1 MYLIP
6 SVKEAKEGEKRELKG
21 CTIVFPEGVDPRLLN
36 VAKKLPNG
44 EVKVVF
50 SIDSSDSE
58 EYKIIFGDTINV
70 EAKGTKGAFYAIQT
84 LRQIVK
90 NGYYDVSEITDS
102 PDFSVRGFYLDITR
116 GRIPT
121 VETVKDLIDN
131 LAYYKA
137 NMLQLY
143 VEHVFPF
150 KEYDG
155 IYQRTGYITPDELK
169 EIDAYCQENF
179 IDFVPSLSCFGHLYE
194 LLESDKYKH
203 LCELTND
210 EHKTHFWQRRMAHHT
225 INPSDPESIEVI
237 KSLIDQYMPCFTSNY
252 FNICC
257 DETFDLGKGKNQGK
271 DPSQLYTAFVKQIVD
286 YVRSKG
292 KIPMMWGDVIEH
304 IDPLGDNI
312 IFLNWGYS
320 PNEKPDKIYNLAKA
334 GKTQFVCPGISG
346 WTTLCERIKESVPNI
361 TKMAHYGKEV
371 NAKGLLN
378 TCWGDYGHI
387 VPMEA
392 CMYGTIF
399 GCAKSWNEG
408 DNYEEFDGAMDLLYY
423 GYQGGA
429 NFVKTI
435 DKAHRVTYWYDL
447 VCDYSNQIFKQEVMR
462 AWNTPTVDGLEEAYY
477 ELEDIIP
484 YLQGTKWENEGAREA
499 LLIVAQGTQ
508 YMISM
513 LFSRATGGKLG
524 VIFSDIEEWMKSYSE
539 LYLSESKDGEL
550 KEFLKVFYA
559 LGEKYIKKD
568 K

>member
-1 MYLIP
+1 MLLIP
-6 SVKEAKEGEKRELKG
+6 SVKEIKAGEKREIKG
-21 CTIVFPEGVDPRLLN
+21 CTFVFPENCDQRIVNLT
-36 VAKKLPNG
+36 KKVPSGDTVVEISYG
-44 EVKVVF
+44 ECGC
-50 SIDSSDSE
+50 E
-58 EYKIIFGDTINV
+58 AYKIIFGDKIKI
-70 EAKGTKGAFYAIQT
+70 EARGVKGAFYAVQT

-90 NGYYDVSEITDS
+90 NGYCDAEEISDN
-102 PDFSVRGFYLDITR
+102 PDFEIRGFYLDITR

-121 VETVKDLIDN
+121 VKTLKELIDN
-131 LAYYKA
+131 LAYYKT

-169 EIDAYCQENF
+169 EIDAYCHENF
-179 IDFVPSLSCFGHLYE
+179 IDFTPSLSCFGHLYE
-194 LLESDKYKH
+194 LLESEKYKD

-225 INPSDPESIEVI
+225 INPSDPRSIELI

-257 DETFDLGKGKNQGK
+257 DETFDLGKGKNAGK
-271 DPSQLYTAFVKQIVD
+271 DPAVLYTEFVKQIVD
-286 YVRSKG
+286 YIRSKG

-304 IDPLGDNI
+304 IEPLGDNV

-320 PNEKPDKIYNLAKA
+320 PNEKPDKIYNLANAK
-334 GKTQFVCPGISG
+334 KTQFVCPGVSG

-361 TKMAHYGKEV
+361 TKMAKYGHEV
-371 NAKGLLN
+371 GAKGFLN

-387 VPMEA
+387 VPIEA
-392 CMYGTIF
+392 CMYGTTF
-399 GCAKSWNEG
+399 GCAKAWNEG
-408 DNYEEFDGAMDLLYY
+408 DSYENFDEAMDLLFY
-423 GYQGGA
+423 GYKGGA

-435 DKAHRVTYWYDL
+435 DKAHRSTYWYEL
-447 VCDYSNQIFKQEVMR
+447 VCDYSNKIFGGEIMR
-462 AWNTPTVDGLEEAYY
+462 AWRVASTEELHEAFY

-499 LLIVAQGTQ
+499 LSVVAEGTQ

-513 LFSRATGGKLG
+513 LFSRATGERLG
-524 VIFSDIEEWMKSYSE
+524 VIFADVEEWIKKYSA
-539 LYLSESKDGEL
+539 LYLDESKDGEL
-550 KEFLKVFYA
+550 AEFVKVFYSLA
-559 LGEKYIKKD
+559 NTYIKKD
-568 K
+568 

>member
-6 SVKEAKEGEKRELKG
+6 SVKELKSGERIEIKG
-21 CTIVFPEGVDPRLLN
+21 CNFVFESGVDTRLIKIADKVPL
-36 VAKKLPNG
+36 G
-44 EVKVVF
+44 ETVVQVF
-50 SIDSSDSE
+50 VGNEDCE
-58 EYKIIFGDTINV
+58 EYKITFGDIV
-70 EAKGTKGAFYAIQT
+70 KIEAKGAKGAYYAIQT

-90 NGYYDVSEITDS
+90 NGYCDASEIVDK
-102 PDFSVRGFYLDITR
+102 PDFSVRGYYFDITR

-121 VETVKDLIDN
+121 VKTLKELVDN
-131 LAYYKA
+131 LAYYKT

-194 LLESDKYKH
+194 LLESEKYKH
-203 LCELTND
+203 LCELTD
-210 EHKTHFWQRRMAHHT
+210 DVHKTHFWQRRMAHHT
-225 INPSDPESIEVI
+225 INPCDPESIELI
-237 KSLIDQYMPCFTSNY
+237 KSLIDQYMPCFTSKY

-257 DETFDLGKGKNQGK
+257 DETFDLGKGKNAGK
-271 DPSQLYTAFVKQIVD
+271 DPSQLYTDFVKQIVE

-304 IDPLGDNI
+304 IEPLGDNI
-312 IFLNWGYS
+312 IFLSWGYS
-320 PNEKPDKIYNLAKA
+320 PWVKPDKINGLAEA
-334 GKTQFVCPGISG
+334 GKVQFVCPGVSG

-361 TKMAHYGKEV
+361 TKMAHYGKEANV
-371 NAKGLLN
+371 KGFLN

-387 VPMEA
+387 VPIEA

-399 GCAKSWNEG
+399 GCAKAWNEG
-408 DNYEEFDGAMDLLYY
+408 DSYDSFDSAIDLLYY
-423 GYQGGA
+423 GYDGGA

-435 DKAHRVTYWYDL
+435 DKAHRSTYWYEL
-447 VCDYSNQIFKQEVMR
+447 VCDYSNDLFKQEVMK
-462 AWNTPTVDGLEEAYY
+462 AWQIANEQELNDAYCELEE
-477 ELEDIIP
+477 IIP
-484 YLQGTKWENEGAREA
+484 YLQGTKWENEDARQA
-499 LLIVAQGTQ
+499 LAIVAEGTQ

-513 LFSRATGGKLG
+513 LFARATGEKLG
-524 VIFSDIEEWMKSYSE
+524 VIFSDIENWIKDYSV
-539 LYLSESKDGEL
+539 LYLDESKDGEL
-550 KEFLKVFYA
+550 KEFIKVFYSLA
-559 LGEKYIKKD
+559 TKYIKKD